1 MLRATVILVTNYLTM
16 KKASKIWKE
25 RYGGRYHYTNFRM
38 DKDVFLKLKRMK
50 GLMKWN
56 YFFKEIVNI
65 KQKFENEI
73 NLFLKHCENK
83 KAQHRCST
91 CVVLGDLKL
100 RLYEKRIETN
110 AQQKTEYTSFNC
122 YMNFPTGAV
131 RIQAQFT
138 EPMILF
144 SLKNFK
150 SLQQKIKAL
159 EQEIEDIEYN
169 TM

>member
-1 MLRATVILVTNYLTM
+1 MLRATVILVTHYLTM

-122 YMNFPTGAV
+122 YMNFPTVILHSLCCTNIIFTKKFQKSATKDKGV
-131 RIQAQFT
+131 GTRNRRYRI
-138 EPMILF
+138 
-144 SLKNFK
+144 
-150 SLQQKIKAL
+150 
-159 EQEIEDIEYN
+159 
-169 TM
+169 